1 MIAEALENYYSGK
14 KDKIRFNDYLEKDD
28 DSGLENAPAIKY
40 KVQKDKKYYL
50 VIVPYSDNYGKF
62 TVTIGCPHNKTHIE
76 NKTIKSCVEG
86 GYTGVVKATTENNG
100 YFEYVCK
107 CGNTNK
113 KEISK
118 INSVSLSAEKYS
130 YTGNSITLPTVT
142 VKDADDKTISSEYYT
157 VAYRNKATG
166 TVVTEIKDE
175 GTYEAVV
182 TFNTLYDGEVVKEF
196 TIAKESINPNP
207 SDNNGTTTPSG
218 NNTNISNGTDNAT
231 TSDKGNDTKIT
242 KPGKVTGVSAKA
254 NKKKSITIKWKKQK
268 EVKGYQVRYA
278 LNKKMKKAKIKTIK
292 NIKKAYVLKKA
303 KAGKYY
309 IQVRAYTVINGKKVF
324 GKWSSKKVVKVS
336 K

>member
-1 MIAEALENYYSGK
+1 MRSDRK
-14 KDKIRFNDYLEKDD
+14 H
-28 DSGLENAPAIKY
+28 AIK
-40 KVQKDKKYYL
+40 Q
-50 VIVPYSDNYGKF
+50 
-62 TVTIGCPHNKTHIE
+62 
-76 NKTIKSCVEG
+76 IKS
-86 GYTGVVKATTENNG
+86 VVFPNTK
-100 YFEYVCK
+100 FE
-107 CGNTNK
+107 
-113 KEISK
+113 
-118 INSVSLSAEKYS
+118 
-130 YTGNSITLPTVT
+130 YTGNSITPTVT

-157 VAYRNKATG
+157 VIYRNKATG

-196 TIAKESINPNP
+196 TIAKGSINPNP
-207 SDNNGTTTPSG
+207 SDNNGTNTPGG

-254 NKKKSITIKWKKQK
+254 NKKKSITIKWKKLK